1 MIEVGQ
7 YYKGINDDGTT
18 IVYKITK
25 VQPNHFT
32 IIIVRDDDTRTECE
46 LYRGRELDIPSCS
59 LANWIVQAIL
69 LEGQEL
75 AWELI

>member
-7 YYKGINDDGTT
+7 YYKGTNEDDTT
-18 IVYKITK
+18 IVYKIIK
-25 VQPNHFT
+25 KQEDWFR
-32 IIIVRDDDTRTECE
+32 IVILKDDDGRPAHN
-46 LYRGRELDIPSCS
+46 LHRGQEVDIPDFTTAC
-59 LANWIVQAIL
+59 WIVQATL